1 MKVLV
6 TGAAGFI
13 GFHLCRRLLRQ
24 GTARVLGF
32 DNFNDYYA
40 PALKRQR
47 IALLAEHGDFA
58 CVPGDFA
65 EGNEFALA
73 YERFA
78 PDHVVHLGAQ
88 AGVRKSIEE
97 PEAYV
102 RSNLLGFTKVLEA
115 ARHHP
120 PQHLVYA
127 SSSSVYGAGAQAPFR
142 EDEPADRP
150 VSFYGATKRANE
162 LMAHSHAHLHGLPLT
177 GLRFFTVY
185 GSWGRPDMAPMLFS
199 EAICAGKPIKL
210 FNEGRNLRDF
220 THVNDIVEG
229 VLAALANPPL
239 AKRASTDPAPSRVFN
254 LGNNHPV
261 TTLEFVSALERALG
275 KRAILELAGPQAG
288 DMESTCAD
296 LTRVHAATG
305 YAPKVTLAEGLAEF
319 AEWFLEWRSR

>member
-1 MKVLV
+1 MKILV

-13 GFHLCRRLLRQ
+13 GFHLCRRLLAEEGAQ
-24 GTARVLGF
+24 VLGF

-40 PALKRQR
+40 PALKRRRVEQ
-47 IALLAEHGDFA
+47 LAANARFE
-58 CVPGDFA
+58 CVEGDFA
-65 EGNEFALA
+65 EGDAFART

-78 PDHVVHLGAQ
+78 PDLLVHLGAQ
-88 AGVRKSIEE
+88 AGVRKSLEE

-115 ARHHP
+115 ARRRP
-120 PQHLVYA
+120 PRHLVYA
-127 SSSSVYGAGAQAPFR
+127 SSSSVYGAGSRAPYR
-142 EDEPADRP
+142 EDEAADRP

-199 EAICAGKPIKL
+199 EAICAGRPIKL

-220 THVNDIVEG
+220 THVEDVVAGILAVMGRPPVAREG
-229 VLAALANPPL
+229 V
-239 AKRASTDPAPSRVFN
+239 APSRVFN
-254 LGNNHPV
+254 LGNNRPV
-261 TTLEFVSALERALG
+261 TTLEFVASLERALG
-275 KRAILELAGPQAG
+275 RKAVLELDGPQPG

-296 LTRVHAATG
+296 LTLVREATG
-305 YAPKVTLAEGLAEF
+305 YAPRVSLEDGLAEF
-319 AEWFLEWRSR
+319 AAWFLEWRRV